1 MKNTFM
7 NALAGFLL
15 LACLEVPAQTIKI
28 GHTKIDYILSQTD
41 ENKIITNLM
50 SIQQTQAQNELKRL
64 QTELQDKYAVYQK
77 DAAQLTDI
85 IRKARE
91 SELQSLQARIQEF
104 SRNSDAAI
112 QSKYK
117 QLVSPTLAK
126 IQQAI
131 DMVAKQNGYTHIIN
145 TGNSTDILYAA
156 EENNITDL
164 VLKQMDSMPA
174 QQVRKPATTPSKTAK
189 RPISKTPKKK

>member
-7 NALAGFLL
+7 YALAGFLS
-15 LACLEVPAQTIKI
+15 LACLEVSAQTIKI

-77 DAAQLTDI
+77 DAAQLTDP

-131 DMVAKQNGYTHIIN
+131 DIVAKQNGYTHIIN
-145 TGNSTDILYAA
+145 TGNSTDILYAS

-174 QQVRKPATTPSKTAK
+174 QQVGKPGAAPPKSVKRPIPKTAK
-189 RPISKTPKKK
+189 KK